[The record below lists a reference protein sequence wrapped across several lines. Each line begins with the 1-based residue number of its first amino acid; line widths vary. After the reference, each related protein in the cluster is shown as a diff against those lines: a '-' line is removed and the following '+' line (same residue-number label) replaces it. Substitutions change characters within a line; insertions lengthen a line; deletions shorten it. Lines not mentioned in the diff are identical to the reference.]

1 LRIKIKHCE
10 SAAGKKFAFLQ
21 YRDALFPPVGATP
34 MDYAAY
40 AGNVEVM
47 RYLIDHGAD
56 PAISDERGTTPLH
69 NAAEEGALSCYLVS
83 LKSKGMTLLENADTA
98 YVYSRRLGLSDLICI
113 CIIFVVPPGH
123 SEAVRLLLS
132 KGVPVDPID
141 HQGAPLHVAI
151 AKDRPEAVKVLLEHG
166 ADVSLSVPL

>member
-1 LRIKIKHCE
+1 LRIKIKHCA

-56 PAISDERGTTPLH
+56 PAIADERGTTPLH
-69 NAAEEGALSCYLVS
+69 NAAEEGALSCYFW
-83 LKSKGMTLLENADTA
+83 
-98 YVYSRRLGLSDLICI
+98 Y
-113 CIIFVVPPGH
+113 P
-123 SEAVRLLLS
+123 
-132 KGVPVDPID
+132 
-141 HQGAPLHVAI
+141 
-151 AKDRPEAVKVLLEHG
+151 
-166 ADVSLSVPL
+166 